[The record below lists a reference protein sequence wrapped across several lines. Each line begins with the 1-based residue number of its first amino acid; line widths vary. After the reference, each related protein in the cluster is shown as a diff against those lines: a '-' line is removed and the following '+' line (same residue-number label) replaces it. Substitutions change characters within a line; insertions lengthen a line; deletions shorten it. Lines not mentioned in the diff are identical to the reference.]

1 MAIVVQPSQL
11 EEKIKINLSN
21 VIHVKAIDQS
31 DGCGA
36 KYEILVVSNEF
47 IGKQKLA
54 QHRLVH
60 KAIEEETKVIHALTI
75 KTKTEADWN
84 KEKEQA

>member
-1 MAIVVQPSQL
+1 MSVISPSQL
-11 EEKIKINLSN
+11 EDKIKISLNT
-21 VIHVKAIDQS
+21 IHVSAVDES

-36 KYEILVVSNEF
+36 KYEILVVSNDF

-60 KAIEEETKVIHALTI
+60 AAIAEEAKNIHALTI

-84 KEKEQA
+84 KEKEST

>member
-1 MAIVVQPSQL
+1 MTAIITPSQL
-11 EEKIKINLSN
+11 EEKIRSNLSN
-21 VIHVKAIDQS
+21 VIHVHAVDQS

-36 KYEILVVSNEF
+36 KYEILIVSNEF

-60 KAIEEETKVIHALTI
+60 KAIEEETKLIHALTI

>member
-1 MAIVVQPSQL
+1 MAAIITPSQL
-11 EEKIKINLSN
+11 EEKIRSNLSN
-21 VIHVKAIDQS
+21 VIHVHAVDQS

-36 KYEILVVSNEF
+36 KYEILIVSNEF

-60 KAIEEETKVIHALTI
+60 KAIEEETKLIHALTI

>member
-1 MAIVVQPSQL
+1 MTTTVITPLQL
-11 EEKIKINLSN
+11 EEKIKNSLN
-21 VIHVKAIDQS
+21 AIHVTATDQS

-36 KYEILVVSNEF
+36 KYEIVVVSNDF
-47 IGKQKLA
+47 IGKLKLA

-60 KAIEEETKVIHALTI
+60 KAIEEQAKHIHALTI

-84 KEKEQA
+84 KEQSS